1 MPQFS
6 DDLFLGPAQTYMGTG
21 LRNYSTTATGGTG
34 GSSSTTLTVTAVGF
48 GAPIAVGMYVD
59 GTSVTDGTFITAFGT
74 GNGGVGTYTLNQ
86 AINIAN
92 TTALT
97 LHDLEPYDNPSPMS
111 LGIGPLGRIYVWDL
125 VPQAAVANNIAASQT
140 PAAAGSLTLTAG
152 TSVKSVTTSAGSTA
166 LNLDV
171 PRGVN
176 VTTATAAAS
185 TLASVVIA
193 GTGGQITFTSQA
205 GLVTGQRLTISGT
218 LGGTGTITGYTNP
231 TTYVLTA
238 VTATSATLTTTAG
251 AAVVTTAGTPTGLTY
266 TLGVAPVTVT
276 VTGFDVYGQA
286 MSEAITSSAAV
297 STAVSGLKAFWLI
310 TSVSVSGATGTAL
323 TVGTTNV
330 LGIPVRVANVA
341 YVVGVKSNNALA
353 QDGGSFIAADTA
365 TATTTTGDVRG
376 TYTPATASNGIVRTV
391 MGVLLPGIA
400 VGPNATRIGA
410 LGVNQNLVS

>member
-21 LRNYSTTATGGTG
+21 IRNYSTTATGGTG

-48 GAPIAVGMYVD
+48 GAPIVLGMYLD
-59 GTSVTDGTFITAFGT
+59 GTSVTDGTYITAFGT
-74 GNGGVGTYTLNQ
+74 GTGGTGTYTLNQ

-97 LHDLEPYDNPSPMS
+97 FHDLEFYDNPSPMS
-111 LGIGPLGRIYVWDL
+111 LGVGPLGRIYVWDV

-152 TSVKSVTTSAGSTA
+152 TSVKSVTTNAGSTA

-171 PRGVN
+171 PRGVS
-176 VTTATAAAS
+176 VTTSTAAAS
-185 TLASVVIA
+185 TLAGVAIA
-193 GTGGQITFTSQA
+193 NTSGGITFTSQA

-231 TTYVLTA
+231 TTYILTA

-297 STAVSGLKAFWLI
+297 STAVNGLKAFYLI
-310 TSVSVSGATGTAL
+310 TSVTVSGATGTAL

-330 LGIPVRVANVA
+330 LGCPVRVPNIA
-341 YVVGVKSNNALA
+341 YVASVKSNNALA

-391 MGVLLPGIA
+391 VGILLPGIA
-400 VGPNATRIGA
+400 VGPNATRVGA

>member
-6 DDLFLGPAQTYMGTG
+6 DDLFLGPAETYMGTG

-34 GSSSTTLTVTAVGF
+34 GSSSSTLTVTAVGF
-48 GAPIAVGMYVD
+48 GAPITVGMFVD
-59 GTSVTDGTFITAFGT
+59 GTSVTDGTYITAFGT
-74 GNGGVGTYTLNQ
+74 GTGGVGTYTLNQ
-86 AINIAN
+86 AINVAN

-97 LHDLEPYDNPSPMS
+97 LHDLELFDNPSPMS
-111 LGIGPLGRIYVWDL
+111 LGIGPLGRIYVWDV

-140 PAAAGSLTLTAG
+140 PTTSGSLTLTAG
-152 TSVKSVTTSAGSTA
+152 TNVKSVTTTYGASAFSV
-166 LNLDV
+166 DV
-171 PRGVN
+171 PRGVR
-176 VTTATAAAS
+176 VTTATAAVA
-185 TLASVVIA
+185 TLSSVVIA
-193 GTGGQITFTSQA
+193 NTSGGITFTSQA

-218 LGGTGTITGYTNP
+218 LGGTGTITGYTDP
-231 TTYVLTA
+231 TTYILTA

-276 VTGFDVYGQA
+276 VSGFDVYGQA

-297 STAVSGLKAFWLI
+297 STAVSGLKAFYLI
-310 TSVSVSGATGTAL
+310 TSVTVSGATGTAL

-330 LGIPVRVANVA
+330 LGIPVRVANIA
-341 YVVGVKSNNALA
+341 YVASVKSNNTLA
-353 QDGGSFIAADTA
+353 QDAGTFVASDTN

-391 MGVLLPGIA
+391 MAVLLPAIA
-400 VGPNATRIGA
+400 VGPNATRVGA
-410 LGVNQNLVS
+410 LGVTQA